1 MTDPAT
7 VLVHATAVAIAGRAV
22 LILGSSGSG
31 KSDLALRLI
40 TTPLLHDGKPL
51 EVRLVSDDQ
60 VIVER
65 QGDRLFASPP
75 PTIAGRLEVRGI
87 GILPVASVQDALDAG
102 SLWDLSSPDENLGA
116 DLYFIT
122 NPAMELSAAEA
133 AFQRVFE
140 AELLAA
146 EPAGDNPD
154 SASDSQYLSDAP
166 LKAL

>member
-65 QGDRLFASPP
+65 QGDRLLASPP

-87 GILPVASVQDALDAG
+87 GILPVSFMPRAEVRLVVVLKPADVIERLPEPGQTHPILGLDVPLVAIDG
-102 SLWDLSSPDENLGA
+102 SKPGA
-116 DLYFIT
+116 
-122 NPAMELSAAEA
+122 PA
-133 AFQRVFE
+133 RVM
-140 AELLAA
+140 LAA
-146 EPAGDNPD
+146 LHHA
-154 SASDSQYLSDAP
+154 
-166 LKAL
+166 KI